1 MIFSFWHLSIGL
13 LSFVTLIVAHM
24 EMIQPPPRHSRYNP
38 TWKGTPDYN
47 MINPLGVYPCKGY
60 EQGGIVQTVAAGG
73 SVQVKLNGIATHN
86 GGHCQFAISYDNGQ
100 TFAVLET
107 IYSNCLIASKEYSVT
122 IPSTAGSSKN
132 VIFAWAWINKIGNR
146 EYYMN
151 CADIEIQGSI
161 GGYIAG
167 PKLLV
172 VNLPGYTT
180 IPEFPQDGPNDGR
193 NLLAARPTITIR
205 PNANETPTT
214 SSTVST
220 TSSTTQSSTSS
231 TAPTSTPGTGIC
243 KDFPAWNAGT
253 AYNGAAKVTYKGHL
267 WQARWW
273 TQNENPDTSSVWT
286 DLGAC

>member
-1 MIFSFWHLSIGL
+1 M
-13 LSFVTLIVAHM
+13 V
-24 EMIQPPPRHSRYNP
+24 
-38 TWKGTPDYN
+38 
-47 MINPLGVYPCKGY
+47 NPLGVCPCKGY

-73 SVQVKLNGIATHN
+73 SIQVKLGGIATHN
-86 GGHCQFAISYDNGQ
+86 GGHCQFAISYDKSQ

-107 IYSNCLIASKEYSVT
+107 IYSDCLIASKEYSVT
-122 IPSTAGSSKN
+122 IPSTAGSSRN

-151 CADIEIQGSI
+151 CADIEIHGSA
-161 GGYIAG
+161 GGYITG

-172 VNLPGYTT
+172 VNLPGYPTV
-180 IPEFPQDGPNDGR
+180 PEFPQDGPNDGR
-193 NLLAARPTITIR
+193 KLLAARPTITIR
-205 PNANETPTT
+205 PDANEIPT
-214 SSTVST
+214 
-220 TSSTTQSSTSS
+220 SSTSS
-231 TAPTSTPGTGIC
+231 TTPTSTPGNGIC

-253 AYNGAAKVTYKGHL
+253 GYNGSAKVTYKGHL